1 MDGRQVAT
9 TVIDYSKMSFDDFES
24 SDVIDL
30 TRLDATHHHTGCDSS
45 VQPVFK
51 KMKTKKTRPVPVVLP
66 QHLKEEQEILDFL
79 NSDRSGKVE
88 TILRNAGV
96 FEEQWIQFPFNE
108 LYVNPAYSD
117 LDPLDPERCKNKL
130 SLYY

>member
-1 MDGRQVAT
+1 M
-9 TVIDYSKMSFDDFES
+9 YFDDFES

-51 KMKTKKTRPVPVVLP
+51 KMKTKTPPVPVVLP
-66 QHLKEEQEILDFL
+66 QHLKEEEILDFL

-96 FEEQWIQFPFNE
+96 FEEQWVQFPFNE

-130 SLYY
+130 SPIN